1 MKNKNISIIFI
12 IVSILMLTLAGCNNF
27 GPTGQG
33 IQIKLPKE
41 TLKKMVEET
50 TPSQDI
56 DVMLPRETLKLVEK
70 PTSSQQ
76 IASQNICECPD
87 LFGGKI
93 VTVDQGG
100 TILAGLSSVD
110 CKIMREII
118 QLRKELKLDTSH
130 LKSFINYCD
139 LFGYY

>member
-1 MKNKNISIIFI
+1 
-12 IVSILMLTLAGCNNF
+12 
-27 GPTGQG
+27 
-33 IQIKLPKE
+33 
-41 TLKKMVEET
+41 MVEET

-70 PTSSQQ
+70 PTPVYTTSN
-76 IASQNICECPD
+76 QNLCDCPD

-118 QLRKELKLDTSH
+118 QLRTELKLDTSH